1 MYSLSQTNSN
11 NSPVIS
17 LFRNRPL
24 NNEWTRDEIFP
35 DDIVVSMVGSR
46 VGEALMG
53 SEVLERNLRWS
64 KVWIIRT
71 QSRVIDPRY
80 IAAWA
85 RYGGLEIQIRPL
97 VSGTT
102 VPMLSKRDLD
112 RVQLPVPPDETQKV
126 IALWGE
132 MVTSMANV
140 FKNLGETQN
149 EFLNSIQN
157 IGTSF
162 FADLSNKGSNQ

>member
-1 MYSLSQTNSN
+1 
-11 NSPVIS
+11 
-17 LFRNRPL
+17 
-24 NNEWTRDEIFP
+24 
-35 DDIVVSMVGSR
+35 MVGSR

-53 SEVLERNLRWS
+53 SEVLERNLKWS

-71 QSRVIDPRY
+71 QSRVIDPLY
-80 IAAWA
+80 IAVWA
-85 RYGGLEIQIRPL
+85 KYGGLEIQIRPL

-112 RVQLPVPPDETQKV
+112 RIQLPVPPDETQKV

-140 FKNLGETQN
+140 FNNLGETQN
-149 EFLNSIQN
+149 EFLISIRN

-162 FADLSNKGSNQ
+162 FGDLDSKGDKQ